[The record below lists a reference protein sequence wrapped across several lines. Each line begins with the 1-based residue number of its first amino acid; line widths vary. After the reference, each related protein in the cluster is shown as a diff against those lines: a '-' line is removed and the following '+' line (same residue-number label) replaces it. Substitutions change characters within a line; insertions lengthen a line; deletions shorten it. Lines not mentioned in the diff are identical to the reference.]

1 MSFRE
6 IKCSSAVHAV
16 KGPFPY
22 LWDLNPYRGCAHR
35 CQYCFAHYSHKY
47 LESDAFYDEIYVKT
61 NIAEQLERQ
70 LSKKGWTQEVINLGG
85 VTDCYQPAEARYK
98 LMPDILRLLIRYRT
112 PCIISTKSELILRDL
127 ELLEELSRLTLVCV
141 ASTITTTDEDIRRRL
156 EPGAA
161 PSAKRFKMLK
171 GFAKTGVVTGV
182 HIMPIVPYLTDQRS
196 ALDEL
201 FSQAKD
207 ADAEYAIPALLN
219 LRGRTRQVFFDFL
232 KRDYPTLYPRM
243 YKLYSEPQA
252 LKELRKHLFPMVW
265 ELLKK
270 HSITGDYNTLMK
282 ERLPYIPEQLS
293 LF

>member
-6 IKCSSAVHAV
+6 IKCSSAIHKV

-22 LWDLNPYRGCAHR
+22 CWDLNPYRGCAHR

-47 LESDAFYDEIYVKT
+47 LEPDAFYDEIYVKT

-70 LSKKGWTQEVINLGG
+70 LSKRGWTQEIINLGG

-98 LMPDILRLLIRYRT
+98 LMPDILRLLIRCRT

-127 ELLEELSRLTLVCV
+127 ELLDELSRVTLVCV
-141 ASTITTTDEDIRRRL
+141 ASTITTTDEGICKRL

-171 GFAKTGVVTGV
+171 EFSKTGVVTGIHV
-182 HIMPIVPYLTDQRS
+182 MPIVPYLTDQRN

-207 ADAEYAIPALLN
+207 ADVEYAITASLN

-232 KRDYPTLYPRM
+232 KRDYPALYPRIFE
-243 YKLYSEPQA
+243 LYSAPKA
-252 LKELRKHLFPMVW
+252 LKEYRKHLFPVVRG
-265 ELLKK
+265 LLKK
-270 HSITGDYNTLMK
+270 YSLTVDYNILMK
-282 ERLPYIPEQLS
+282 ERLPDIPEQLS